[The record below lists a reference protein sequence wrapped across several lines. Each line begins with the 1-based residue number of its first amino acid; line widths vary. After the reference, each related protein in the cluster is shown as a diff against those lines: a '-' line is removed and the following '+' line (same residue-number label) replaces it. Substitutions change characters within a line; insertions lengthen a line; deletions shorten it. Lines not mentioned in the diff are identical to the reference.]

1 MWAVL
6 FVLTTIAGLG
16 VLLWVLAWQAWQK
29 RVAMRR
35 WPTAPAT
42 VHGHRTRM
50 SGRSPMI
57 DVEVSYRHDGRDYRV
72 WCVSPTGSG
81 YGRGTVQA
89 ERQMAA
95 IFPVRSVHP
104 AYLNPARAGEA
115 FLQLPEVHL
124 LAILVGSG
132 VILMGLVA
140 SFALQ
145 VTSGLD
151 AELAN
156 LLFFALLGMVLSV
169 LVIFLGVA
177 LIKTPL
183 PRPRRR
189 R

>member
-1 MWAVL
+1 MLLAL
-6 FVLTTIAGLG
+6 LGPIGLAALG
-16 VLLWVLAWQAWQK
+16 ILLWVLAWRAWQK

-35 WPTAPAT
+35 WPTAPASI
-42 VHGHRTRM
+42 HGHRTRM
-50 SGRSPMI
+50 SGRSRMV

-104 AYLNPARAGEA
+104 VYVNPARVGEA
-115 FLQLPEVHL
+115 FLQLPEIHM
-124 LAILVGSG
+124 LALLVGSG
-132 VILMGLVA
+132 VILMGLAA

-145 VTSGLD
+145 VTSALD
-151 AELAN
+151 AELVG
-156 LLFFALLGMVLSV
+156 LLFFALLGVVLSV

-177 LIKTPL
+177 LVKT

-189 R
+189 RR

>member
-1 MWAVL
+1 MWAAL
-6 FVLTTIAGLG
+6 FVLTTIAALG
-16 VLLWVLAWQAWQK
+16 VYLWTLAWRYFRQRA
-29 RVAMRR
+29 AMRR

-57 DVEVSYRHDGRDYRV
+57 DAEVSYRHDGRDYRV

-81 YGRGTVQA
+81 YGCGTVQA

-104 AYLNPARAGEA
+104 VYLNPARVGEA
-115 FLQLPEVHL
+115 FLQLPEIHL
-124 LAILVGSG
+124 LALLVGSG
-132 VILMGLVA
+132 VILTGLA
-140 SFALQ
+140 AGLALQ
-145 VTSGLD
+145 VTSALE

-156 LLFFALLGMVLSV
+156 LLFFALLGVVLSV

-177 LIKTPL
+177 LIKTP
-183 PRPRRR
+183 RPRRR